1 LWNSFSPLR
10 YCGNIP
16 SNNQIENTPKEPFK
30 MKCFNRISSVA
41 LTVLALAAGS
51 VSAQVMQHVPA
62 DSEVVAK
69 VSNLKGLSD
78 KIAALGQ
85 RFGIAPF
92 FPPLADPLGSL
103 EQDLKITKGID
114 ANSDAAMV
122 MLDPDKY
129 GADVKQYG
137 VILIP
142 VTDYNTFLSNF
153 SRPTDAS
160 DKPAPDNATAPTTQ
174 AAPTAD
180 AQGIST
186 IAFPNA
192 FDTAYVAKWGT
203 YAAISKVK
211 LAVATPGTGVTAT
224 DLAAKE
230 LKEKDFVV
238 FINMPLV
245 KAKALAALKDNR
257 SKALDGFNQIMA
269 KNPNNAAMRPM
280 LQAIVASF
288 MDDAQRLLED
298 SQAATYGISIEK
310 TGIRTTILGEFIPTS
325 PIGQGVAGIKNSD
338 ASMLAGMPADKYLMY
353 GGVAWDPQAIGAI
366 YDEIANPIR
375 QELTTAGD
383 SAQPMV
389 KMLDLYRTAVTET
402 EGQAMGW
409 LAPSG
414 TIAEGGLFKIVTV
427 LTGDSAKM
435 LDTQHS
441 ILDLQSDFA
450 KTSNDP
456 NMKMT
461 TTYTANAKQLDGISF
476 NEFKVQFD
484 ASAAGNMQARQMARM
499 MRMMYGPDGMVG
511 FTGVVDPKHL
521 LTGIGAGDDVL
532 THSVDAIKAN
542 QDPLGSLDELKDVQA
557 NLPTQRL
564 AAFYV
569 PLDQIAMTG
578 ANYARQF
585 GLPLNLQLAPH
596 MAPIGATIATEQ
608 SAIRLDSFIPTQ
620 TVQSLIAAG
629 MQAYMAAQ
637 GGGGGGL

>member
-1 LWNSFSPLR
+1 MKRFS
-10 YCGNIP
+10 
-16 SNNQIENTPKEPFK
+16 
-30 MKCFNRISSVA
+30 RI
-41 LTVLALAAGS
+41 TLAAIAMLGLATAS

-62 DSEVVAK
+62 DSQVIAK

-103 EQDLKITKGID
+103 EQDLKITKGIN

-142 VTDYNTFLSNF
+142 ITDYATFLSNF

-174 AAPTAD
+174 AAPVAD

-192 FDTAYVAKWGT
+192 FDTAYVAQWGT

-211 LAVATPGTGVTAT
+211 LALATPGTGVTAT

-230 LKEKDFVV
+230 LTDKDFVI

-257 SKALDGFNQIMA
+257 SKALDGFNQLMA
-269 KNPNNAAMRPM
+269 HNPNNAAMRPM
-280 LQAIVASF
+280 LQALVASLL
-288 MDDAQRLLED
+288 DDAQRLVED

-325 PIGQGVAGIKNSD
+325 PIGQTVAGIKNSSQ
-338 ASMLAGMPADKYLMY
+338 SMLAGMPADKYLMY
-353 GGVAWDPQAIGAI
+353 GGMAWDPETIGAI
-366 YDEIANPIR
+366 YDKIAGPIR
-375 QELTTAGD
+375 LELASAGD

-389 KMLDLYRTAVTET
+389 KMLDLYRKAVTET
-402 EGQAMGW
+402 ESQSGGW
-409 LAPSG
+409 IAPTG
-414 TIAEGGLFKIVTV
+414 TLAEGGLVKFITV
-427 LTGDSAKM
+427 LTGDSTAM

-450 KTSNDP
+450 KTSGDST
-456 NMKMT
+456 MKMT

-476 NEFKVQFD
+476 NEFKIQFD
-484 ASAAGNMQARQMARM
+484 ASATGNMQARQAARM

-521 LTGIGAGDDVL
+521 VTGIGAGDDVL
-532 THSVDAIKAN
+532 THAVDAVKAN
-542 QDPLGSLDELKDVQA
+542 QDPVGTLDELKDVQA
-557 NLPTQRL
+557 NLPAQRL
-564 AAFYV
+564 AVFYV

-596 MAPIGATIATEQ
+596 MAPIGATVATEQ